1 MRIHNEK
8 CNRLINRMEAA
19 KLKVMLVTGRK
30 KLRKLF
36 IKQRRK
42 MKNVRGKGED

>member
-1 MRIHNEK
+1 MRYYNED
-8 CNRLINRMEAA
+8 CNRLINRMEVA

-36 IKQRRK
+36 IK
-42 MKNVRGKGED
+42 